1 MSCLSGLLEK
11 WPRVIRRAVGLQC
24 VAVSA
29 WSRMSS
35 IDGNAHLG
43 KTLANEAT
51 PTPQVVLWWLAV
63 APNEGLRLWSFFRL
77 LGPSFSVK

>member
-1 MSCLSGLLEK
+1 
-11 WPRVIRRAVGLQC
+11 
-24 VAVSA
+24 
-29 WSRMSS
+29 MSS

-63 APNEGLRLWSFFRL
+63 APNEGLRLWSSFGCWVQAFRL
-77 LGPSFSVK
+77 SDFRVSLSLPVVG